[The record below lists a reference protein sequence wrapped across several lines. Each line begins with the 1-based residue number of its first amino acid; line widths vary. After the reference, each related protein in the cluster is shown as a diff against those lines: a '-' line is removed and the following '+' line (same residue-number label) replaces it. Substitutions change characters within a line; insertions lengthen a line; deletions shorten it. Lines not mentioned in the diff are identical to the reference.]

1 MGKIIKLGAT
11 LGVFCVVSAGLLA
24 YVFLLTVPQIEANA
38 KATYETSLREVL
50 PGADMFK
57 PLAAAGAQE
66 RIFEGYAGGKR
77 IGMAVEVAPRG
88 YSGEVKMLVGVDPN
102 LRVRGLKI
110 LAQKETPGLGTN
122 ILKPKFIGQF
132 IGKGIA
138 DALEPKKD
146 IDALT
151 GATISTRA
159 VCDGVKSVLKKAE
172 LRGEGKS

>member
-11 LGVFCVVSAGLLA
+11 LGIFCVVSAGLLA
-24 YVFLLTVPQIEANA
+24 YVFLLTVPRIEANA
-38 KATYETSLREVL
+38 KATFESSLREVL
-50 PGADMFK
+50 PGAVTFK
-57 PLAAAGAQE
+57 ALTEPEAKTQ
-66 RIFEGYAGGKR
+66 IYEGYAGEKPVGL
-77 IGMAVEVAPRG
+77 AVKLAPRG
-88 YSGEVKMLVGVDPN
+88 YSGEIDMLVGVDPD
-102 LRVRGLKI
+102 LQVKGMKI
-110 LAQKETPGLGTN
+110 LNQRETPGLGAN

-159 VCDGVKSVLKKAE
+159 VADGVKAALKSSEKYK
-172 LRGEGKS
+172 GKP